1 MTNENRSKN
10 RKTRRAK
17 MLQLAQT
24 DSEKIH
30 LLHAEIDALR
40 WELRHA
46 QTQALDMAVV
56 RNEIFK
62 LGAQDPN
69 PPKWVVSPK
78 KRGTESLGIP
88 TIFASDWHWGEV
100 VFPSQIENCNEFNLE
115 IANRRCKA
123 LITNSCDLLFNYLQ
137 KPKYDGVVFALGG
150 DMVSGNIH
158 EELAQ
163 TNEIEM
169 LPICLDLYEK
179 LIWCVDS
186 LLLRFGRVH
195 IPVVA
200 GNHGR
205 TTRKPIHKNRA
216 YGNYDW
222 WVGMMLELYYKKDPR
237 VTFHI
242 PDGTD
247 ARYDIYSHKYLLTH
261 GDQFSGGDGIIGAI
275 GPVLRGDAKKNVRE
289 NQIGNAYDTMIC
301 GHFHQLVITK
311 KAIINGSLKG
321 YDEYAYAHNFGYEK
335 PQQAMW
341 ITHPDHGIT
350 FNFPIFLDEPN
361 VTRAI
366 EKLTW
371 YK

>member
-163 TNEIEM
+163 TNEIEDVPEISV
-169 LPICLDLYEK
+169 LP
-179 LIWCVDS
+179 
-186 LLLRFGRVH
+186 
-195 IPVVA
+195 
-200 GNHGR
+200 
-205 TTRKPIHKNRA
+205 
-216 YGNYDW
+216 NYN
-222 WVGMMLELYYKKDPR
+222 
-237 VTFHI
+237 
-242 PDGTD
+242 
-247 ARYDIYSHKYLLTH
+247 ALTH
-261 GDQFSGGDGIIGAI
+261 KCG
-275 GPVLRGDAKKNVRE
+275 KKYNY
-289 NQIGNAYDTMIC
+289 NDPDLFFMIMNKV
-301 GHFHQLVITK
+301 F
-311 KAIINGSLKG
+311 
-321 YDEYAYAHNFGYEK
+321 
-335 PQQAMW
+335 
-341 ITHPDHGIT
+341 
-350 FNFPIFLDEPN
+350 
-361 VTRAI
+361 
-366 EKLTW
+366 
-371 YK
+371 